1 MQLQFTG
8 QFEITKGIMDF
19 HIGNFPTTNYYFLK
33 VRGSNI
39 TINLLS
45 LNETEQYQYIVL
57 L

>member
-57 L
+57 